1 MYLPMERGAAG
12 IDRGGT
18 TCASTM
24 EYVPNE
30 RTVIET
36 LFSLLKAL
44 LFDVF
49 KTDGLLGRPLV
60 SRLVSRTN
68 KP

>member
-1 MYLPMERGAAG
+1 MYLWKRGAVG
-12 IDRGGT
+12 NRIDRGGT

-36 LFSLLKAL
+36 LFSPLKAL

-49 KTDGLLGRPLV
+49 KTGWIIGATLG
-60 SRLVSRTN
+60 
-68 KP
+68 